1 MTESTKYT
9 AFIDGA
15 SSGNPGHAGIG
26 VVIYKG
32 KDQIL
37 MESKYIGE
45 TTNNVAEYSALLHLL
60 EMAEKHK
67 IKHLDVFSDS
77 ELLVKQLSGEYK
89 VRDERLQEFVKRA
102 IAHKKTIKYT
112 VTHIPRE
119 KNKEAD
125 KLSKEG
131 SKRGGSIRNV

>member
-1 MTESTKYT
+1 MSDTAKYT
-9 AFIDGA
+9 AFVDGA

-37 MESKYIGE
+37 MESKYIGM

-60 EMAEKHK
+60 DMAQKHK
-67 IKHLDVFSDS
+67 IKELDIFSDS
-77 ELLVKQLSGEYK
+77 ELMVKQLCGEYK
-89 VRDERLQEFVKRA
+89 VRDEKLKELVQRA
-102 IAHKKTIKYT
+102 VAARKHIKYT
-112 VTHIPRE
+112 LTHVPRE

-131 SKRGGSIRNV
+131 SKRGGDIRNV

>member
-1 MTESTKYT
+1 MTTEIKYT

-32 KDQIL
+32 NDQIL

-45 TTNNVAEYSALLHLL
+45 ATNNVAEYSALIHLL
-60 EMAEKHK
+60 DMATKHK
-67 IKHLDVFSDS
+67 IKHLDIFSDS
-77 ELLVKQLSGEYK
+77 ELLVKQISGEYK
-89 VRDERLQEFVKRA
+89 VRDEKLQGFVKQA
-102 IAHKKTIKYT
+102 LAHKKSIEFT

-131 SKRGGSIRNV
+131 SKRGGNIRNV

>member
-1 MTESTKYT
+1 MTTEQFT

-15 SSGNPGHAGIG
+15 SSGNPGHSGIG

-32 KDQIL
+32 KEQIL

-60 EMAEKHK
+60 EVAQKHG
-67 IKHLDVFSDS
+67 IKTLKVFSDS
-77 ELLVKQLSGEYK
+77 ELMVKQMNGEYK
-89 VRDERLQEFVKRA
+89 IRDERLKELASKAVSM
-102 IAHKKTIKYT
+102 KKHIKFELS
-112 VTHIPRE
+112 HIPRE
-119 KNKEAD
+119 SNKEAD

-131 SKRGGSIRNV
+131 SKRGGKLI

>member
-1 MTESTKYT
+1 MTETTQYT

-26 VVIYKG
+26 VAIYKG

-60 EMAEKHK
+60 ELADMHK
-67 IKHLDVFSDS
+67 LKNIDIYSDS
-77 ELLVKQLSGEYK
+77 ELMVKQLSGEYK
-89 VRDERLQEFVKRA
+89 IRDERLQELAKEVA
-102 IAHKKTIKYT
+102 EHKKTVKFT
-112 VTHIPRE
+112 LTHIPRE

-125 KLSKEG
+125 KLSKEA
-131 SKRGGSIRNV
+131 SKRGGNIRNV

>member
-1 MTESTKYT
+1 MTTDIKYT

-32 KDQIL
+32 KDQVL

-45 TTNNVAEYSALLHLL
+45 ATNNVAEYSALLHLL
-60 EMAEKHK
+60 DMAIKHK
-67 IKHLDVFSDS
+67 IKQLDIYSDS
-77 ELLVKQLSGEYK
+77 ELLVKQISGEYK
-89 VRDERLQEFVKRA
+89 VRDEKLQEFVKQA
-102 IAHKKTIKYT
+102 LAYKKTILYT

-131 SKRGGSIRNV
+131 SKRGGNIRNV

>member
-1 MTESTKYT
+1 MTEHEKYT

-32 KDQIL
+32 KDQVL
-37 MESKYIGE
+37 VESKYIG
-45 TTNNVAEYSALLHLL
+45 TATNNVAEYTALTHLL
-60 EMAEKHK
+60 DMAKKHK
-67 IKHLDVFSDS
+67 IKELHVFSDS
-77 ELLVKQLSGEYK
+77 ELMVKQLSGEYK
-89 VRDERLQEFVKRA
+89 VRDEKLQEFVKTA
-102 IAHKKTIKYT
+102 LTFKKDIRFE

-131 SKRGGSIRNV
+131 SKRGGNIRNV